1 MYLNCAVAKTADDV
15 RISKTTIRLT
25 PEKLPLVATHSAIKI
40 TSRMAKAKNPKP
52 LPYIPE
58 TVPAV

>member
-1 MYLNCAVAKTADDV
+1 M
-15 RISKTTIRLT
+15 RPI
-25 PEKLPLVATHSAIKI
+25 PERLPLDTTHSAIKAT
-40 TSRMAKAKNPKP
+40 TSMAKTKKPKP

>member
-1 MYLNCAVAKTADDV
+1 MAKTADDV
-15 RISKTTIRLT
+15 RISKTTMRLI
-25 PEKLPLVATHSAIKI
+25 PERPPLDTTHSAIKA
-40 TSRMAKAKNPKP
+40 TSRMAKAKKPKP

>member
-1 MYLNCAVAKTADDV
+1 MPDTGKAALDT
-15 RISKTTIRLT
+15 
-25 PEKLPLVATHSAIKI
+25 THSAIKI
-40 TSRMAKAKNPKP
+40 TSSMAKVKNPKP